1 MFSHFYSDFSFF
13 YLNYIRPE
21 YSNDTIFTIAL
32 VVKTL
37 FRGKTMDIALI
48 LSETF
53 NFEPYMAYVWLG
65 LFVIMVIVEFATS
78 ELVSVWFAVGRF

>member
-1 MFSHFYSDFSFF
+1 
-13 YLNYIRPE
+13 
-21 YSNDTIFTIAL
+21 
-32 VVKTL
+32 
-37 FRGKTMDIALI
+37 MDIALI